1 MHLNSDTSLSS
12 VVTHQTAP
20 GSPEGGAGAAVVS
33 VALAGVNERL
43 LPGHPRAGRPQGG
56 AGPRDGG
63 QGPHAAGVDGEA
75 SPARLRLLK

>member
-1 MHLNSDTSLSS
+1 MHLNSDTSLSL

-20 GSPEGGAGAAVVS
+20 GSSEGGAGAAVVS
-33 VALAGVNERL
+33 IALAGVNERL
-43 LPGHPRAGRPQGG
+43 LPGHPHAGRPQGG

-63 QGPHAAGVDGEA
+63 QRPHAPIVHGEA